1 MTISDSSSQIE
12 SRSAMLDADADGTAA
27 SSPRTPGA
35 RTPVATSAA
44 DAFTAREHAREVPV
58 RWSFVDE
65 DDVDDSTAT
74 VGNVNAEEEEPTTTT
89 VTVDEKPNR
98 GGKRHGGESFSENS
112 DVAKQ
117 LYEAARQTR
126 DGLRRRFDSFGVAF
140 DDTVRAFTE
149 LADALWA
156 TENRK
161 MVFKVLFFCTFA
173 ALFYLAVLYV
183 FAHVW
188 VAAAKAIG
196 LRVLYAAAFAFAL
209 AMAPPIFPNA
219 AAHALAL
226 FLMAA
231 EIALLSVNAV
241 LLGLVHLAIVLNKYV
256 LPSWYHRARVVL
268 RESAGG
274 VDHRG
279 RANAHYSRDRQE
291 MLAELERVK
300 DYDEWCAVANRLD
313 AFPADVGEGGRKWK
327 ADEKSDVY
335 DMVLVKVY
343 LKTMSK
349 AREENDLNALGLCLR
364 TVLHRNFA
372 GIDRLLHLRF
382 ARVGTKKLVQE
393 FHDEIV
399 ASIKHIADTDDDER
413 VLEMLQVLKESYRS
427 LGRTALCLSGGGA
440 LAMYH
445 FGVLKTLLREGLC
458 PQVVSGTSGGSIVA
472 AYLSCQPPGELLE
485 SIRPDVTSRYGR
497 RWFPTPLKM
506 ALHFL
511 KQGVLMDADSFSK
524 TTKAYFGDTT
534 FEEAFALS
542 GRAVSI
548 QVSIGSQTGYVLNH
562 LTSPNVLLRTAVCA
576 SCALPGLMRPVEIL
590 AKDKNGNLVPF
601 HPPDVKSYD
610 GTITQDIPSARL
622 TELFNCNHFVVS
634 QVNPH
639 LNFVL
644 HLAEESHGRRQ
655 KTARSYQRRNAVQ
668 KLLRVANFLLLNIKY
683 SIQKLL
689 EVDLFDLRFVRTL
702 QGVLMQ
708 DFRGHITILPTLKW
722 RDYSKIGVNPSEK
735 DMERFIFRGEQAT
748 WSHIESIRWTMRIEL
763 TLVDS
768 IRGLAKRAEQL
779 NGGALNK
786 PRRQNSHGFL
796 EH

>member
-1 MTISDSSSQIE
+1 MRRPNA
-12 SRSAMLDADADGTAA
+12 SRRVASRVASRMRVDGADD
-27 SSPRTPGA
+27 RA
-35 RTPVATSAA
+35 RTPARGALSTSAV
-44 DAFTAREHAREVPV
+44 ARFDEL
-58 RWSFVDE
+58 DE
-65 DDVDDSTAT
+65 DDVGDVDFQHDD
-74 VGNVNAEEEEPTTTT
+74 
-89 VTVDEKPNR
+89 DEDAR
-98 GGKRHGGESFSENS
+98 GDG
-112 DVAKQ
+112 
-117 LYEAARQTR
+117 ARDDDGAR
-126 DGLRRRFDSFGVAF
+126 DGVVGRYRKMRARFDSFSGALSDARGAF
-140 DDTVRAFTE
+140 DAFAFTGWSE
-149 LADALWA
+149 EQKKIVVKLAFLA
-156 TENRK
+156 
-161 MVFKVLFFCTFA
+161 TFA
-173 ALFYLAVLYV
+173 VMFYATMAVI

-188 VAAAKAIG
+188 RGRATASGGRARGGVGVSIG
-196 LRVLYAAAFAFAL
+196 L
-209 AMAPPIFPNA
+209 AMAPPVFPNA

-226 FLMAA
+226 VLMAA
-231 EIALLSVNAV
+231 EVALLSVNAI
-241 LLGLVHLAIVLNKYV
+241 LLGLVHLAIVLNKHV
-256 LPSWYHRARVVL
+256 LPSWFHRAKVAL

-279 RANAHYSRDRQE
+279 RANAHFVEHRQE
-291 MLAELERVK
+291 TLSELERAK
-300 DYDEWCAVANRLD
+300 DYREWIAVANKLD
-313 AFPADVGEGGRKWK
+313 AFPADVGEGGSRWK

-335 DMVLVKVY
+335 DRQLVKVY
-343 LKTMSK
+343 LNTMRT
-349 AREENDLNALGLCLR
+349 ARERDDLTALGLCLR

-382 ARVGTKKLVQE
+382 SRVGTKKLVQD
-393 FHDEIV
+393 FNDEIV
-399 ASIKHIADTDDDER
+399 AVIKHIAETADDEQAM
-413 VLEMLQVLKESYRS
+413 EMLQVLKESYRS

-445 FGVLKTLLREGLC
+445 FGVLRTLLQEGLC
-458 PQVVSGTSGGSIVA
+458 PQVISGTSGGSIVA
-472 AYLSCQPPGELLE
+472 AFLSCHSPEDILQA
-485 SIRPDVTSRYGR
+485 IRPDVSTRYGR
-497 RWFPTPLKM
+497 RWFPRPLKM

-511 KQGVLMDADSFSK
+511 KHGVLMDAEGFSK

-534 FEEAFALS
+534 FEEALAIS

-562 LTSPNVLLRTAVCA
+562 LTSPNVLIRTAVCA

-590 AKDKNGNLVPF
+590 AKDKHGNLVPF

-610 GTITQDIPSARL
+610 GTITQDIPSARM
-622 TELFNCNHFVVS
+622 TELFNCNNFIVS

-689 EVDLFDLRFVRTL
+689 EVDLLDIRFVRTL

-708 DFRGHITILPTLKW
+708 DFRGHITILPSLRWT
-722 RDYSKIGVNPSEK
+722 DYSRISSNPTEK
-735 DMERFIFRGEQAT
+735 DMDRYISRGEQST
-748 WSHIESIRWTMRIEL
+748 WPHVESIRYTMKIET

-768 IRGLAKRAEQL
+768 IRALSKRVDATGE
-779 NGGALNK
+779 K
-786 PRRQNSHGFL
+786 IKRTNSHGFL